1 MKRMKNTMEIIKDAM
16 IILHEACEKDASM
29 DCCDCPFDEYC
40 SAIYYAKGITP
51 NDKEFIKF
59 D

>member
-1 MKRMKNTMEIIKDAM
+1 MKNTMEIIKDAM
-16 IILHEACEKDASM
+16 IILHEACEKDTSM